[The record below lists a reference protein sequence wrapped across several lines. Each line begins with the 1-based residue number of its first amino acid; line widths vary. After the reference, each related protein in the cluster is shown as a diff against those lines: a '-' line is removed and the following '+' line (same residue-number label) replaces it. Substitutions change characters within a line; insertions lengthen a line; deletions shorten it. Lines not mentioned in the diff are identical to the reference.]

1 MDFPPS
7 DDVLDVTRDFPG
19 NVLGP
24 IPVAAATRRLLAYCT
39 TPGSGWSSYDLAAH
53 HARRFG
59 ILDSVTSWSLLY
71 ANALN
76 GQVTLDNIAAF
87 DRSLRRDFAG
97 RLAKVPPG
105 RDLQRMAS
113 DETSA
118 VVDVCCFGF
127 RGVWGPKATK
137 MAALYR
143 PNSVPVLD
151 GHVAEAFGYDRDAF
165 SVGTVQRG
173 LSRRE
178 RIETVVRALARG
190 LVMHSAALTELR
202 RAVSPTVPEVKD
214 VSDLRLLDMVLWTA
228 QDDRMARRSRQG
240 PCWIDRPIGKHID
253 IEQLAPEPVAPTG
266 TSVAG

>member
-1 MDFPPS
+1 MF
-7 DDVLDVTRDFPG
+7 
-19 NVLGP
+19 
-24 IPVAAATRRLLAYCT
+24 
-39 TPGSGWSSYDLAAH
+39 
-53 HARRFG
+53 
-59 ILDSVTSWSLLY
+59 DSVTSWSLLY

-76 GQVTLDNIAAF
+76 GQVTLDNVAAF

-105 RDLQRMAS
+105 RDLQRMDS
-113 DETSA
+113 DETIA

-137 MAALYR
+137 LAALYR

-173 LSRRE
+173 LTRRE
-178 RIETVVRALARG
+178 RIETVVGALARG
-190 LVMHSAALTELR
+190 LATHAAELTELR
-202 RAVSPTVPEVKD
+202 RVVAPTVPEAKD
-214 VSDLRLLDMVLWTA
+214 VSDLRLLDMVLWTT

-240 PCWIDRPIGKHID
+240 PCWIDRPPGQHID
-253 IEQLAPEPVAPTG
+253 IEDSAPEPVVAAG
-266 TSVAG
+266 TSIAG